1 MSDIKPI
8 TKKRGRPK
16 EHEDITVS
24 QVDSN
29 AEYHRQYYHKVLK
42 KGKVK
47 SRQQIPIEESINEE
61 EREWIRRKTPFW

>member
-1 MSDIKPI
+1 MMLNSGEEEM
-8 TKKRGRPK
+8 KKRGRPR
-16 EHEDITVS
+16 EHNDITVS

-47 SRQQIPIEESINEE
+47 SRQPIETEEAIHDES
-61 EREWIRRKTPFW
+61 K